1 MVRGVARA
9 RWEGMGEREE
19 LKFDGKMRI
28 VMYMIYKVAY
38 IIEFWKGRP
47 WKKAFYFKY
56 EETEIYF
63 WKF

>member
-1 MVRGVARA
+1 MTYKEVIPHTEKTITDIPMVRGVARA

-38 IIEFWKGRP
+38 IIEF
-47 WKKAFYFKY
+47 
-56 EETEIYF
+56 
-63 WKF
+63 